1 MVGKRK
7 SGRDINGILLLD
19 KPTGVGSNRVLQAS
33 KRLFSANKAGH
44 TGSLDPLATGLLPI
58 CLGNA
63 TRFAEYFL
71 HTDKHYLATLKLG
84 VTTDT
89 LDSDGTVTSTRDVDV
104 SQRNVDAELAAFRGK
119 INQTP
124 PMFSAL
130 KQDGKP
136 LYKLARAGK
145 QVERAARQME
155 VYELSAELIEPDVLQ
170 VEVKSSGGFYVRQ
183 LASDLGEALGCGAHI
198 TALRRMGVRELK
210 VQDAVTLDTLNAMTP
225 EERDELLYNSDLA
238 VNPLPELVVTNE
250 QAVGLLHGRKLK
262 TDLPVV
268 AGLVRA
274 YTDSRIFLG
283 VIYWSEEGL
292 LKPRKMFAEHADLGF
307 S

>member
-1 MVGKRK
+1 MTGKRK
-7 SGRDINGILLLD
+7 TGRDINGILLLD
-19 KPTGVGSNRVLQAS
+19 KPTGAGSNRVLQAT
-33 KRLFSANKAGH
+33 KRLFNANKAGH

-71 HTDKHYLATLKLG
+71 HTDKHYQANLKLG
-84 VTTDT
+84 ITTDT
-89 LDSDGTVTSTRDVDV
+89 LDSDGTVIDIRAVCVSQSDVDV
-104 SQRNVDAELAAFRGK
+104 ELAAFRGK
-119 INQTP
+119 ISQTP

-145 QVERAARQME
+145 EVERTARQME
-155 VYELSAELIEPDVLQ
+155 VYELFAELVEPDVLQ
-170 VEVKSSGGFYVRQ
+170 LEVKSSGGFYVRQ

-198 TALRRMGVRELK
+198 IALRRTGVRELR
-210 VQDAVTLDTLNAMTP
+210 VEDAVTLDALGLMTA
-225 EERDELLYNSDLA
+225 EEREQLLHASDLA
-238 VNPLPELVVTNE
+238 VNLLPELVVTSE

-262 TDLPVV
+262 TEPPAD

-274 YTDSRIFLG
+274 YTKSRVFLG
-283 VIYWSEEGL
+283 VIDWSEEGL
-292 LKPRKMFAEHADLGF
+292 LKPRKMFAEHANLDL

>member
-1 MVGKRK
+1 MAGKRK
-7 SGRDINGILLLD
+7 TGRDINGILLLD
-19 KPTGVGSNRVLQAS
+19 KPTGVGSNRVLQAC
-33 KRLFSANKAGH
+33 KRLFNANKAGH

-71 HTDKHYLATLKLG
+71 HTDKHYKATLKLG
-84 VTTDT
+84 ITTDS
-89 LDSDGTVTSTRDVDV
+89 LDSDGVVVDTRKVNVSQRDVD
-104 SQRNVDAELAAFRGK
+104 REVDAFRGK
-119 INQTP
+119 ISQTP

-145 QVERAARQME
+145 QVERTARQME
-155 VYELSAELIEPDVLQ
+155 VYQLLAELVEPDVVQL
-170 VEVKSSGGFYVRQ
+170 EVKSSGGFYVRQ

-210 VQDAVTLDTLNAMTP
+210 VQDAITLDALDLISA
-225 EERDELLYNSDLA
+225 EEREQLLYPSDLA
-238 VNPLPELVVTNE
+238 VMPLPELVVTDQ

-262 TDLPVV
+262 TEVPTT

-274 YTDSRIFLG
+274 YTQSRIFLG
-283 VIYWSEEGL
+283 VVDWSEDGL
-292 LKPRKMFAEHADLGF
+292 LKPRKMFADHADLGF

>member
-1 MVGKRK
+1 MAGKRK
-7 SGRDINGILLLD
+7 TGRDINGILLLD
-19 KPTGVGSNRVLQAS
+19 KPTGIGSNRVLQTA
-33 KRLFSANKAGH
+33 KRLFNANKAGH

-71 HTDKHYLATLKLG
+71 HTDKYYQATLKLG
-84 VTTDT
+84 ITTDSF
-89 LDSDGTVTSTRDVDV
+89 DSDGTVTGTSAVHV
-104 SQRNVDAELAAFRGK
+104 SQSNVEAEIAAFRGK
-119 INQTP
+119 ISQTP

-130 KQDGKP
+130 KQDGQP

-155 VYELSAELIEPDVLQ
+155 VFELSAELVEADVLQ

-198 TALRRMGVRELK
+198 TALRRMGVRELQ
-210 VQDAVTLDTLNAMTP
+210 VQDAVTLEGLTSMTI
-225 EERDELLYNSDLA
+225 EEREKLLYASDLA
-238 VNPLPELVVTNE
+238 VTPLPELVVTNE

-262 TDLPVV
+262 SEPPVA

-274 YTDSRIFLG
+274 YTDNRVFLG
-283 VIYWSEEGL
+283 VIYWSEDGL